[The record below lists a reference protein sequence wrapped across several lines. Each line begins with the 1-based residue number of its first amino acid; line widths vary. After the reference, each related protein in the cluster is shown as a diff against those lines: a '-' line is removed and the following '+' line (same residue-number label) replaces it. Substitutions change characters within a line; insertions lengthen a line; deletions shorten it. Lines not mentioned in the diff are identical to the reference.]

1 MVLNLGTIFYVN
13 IFYNFNDNL
22 TRLIYY
28 EFRRLREKGVA
39 LVISNSKKIETV
51 YPVQSAFSNEEDAFT
66 ALSTSAL
73 LAKSS
78 VPYSHRRVADNY
90 VIIKR
95 IYKFQAVQS
104 RISNAERQLLQKYDF
119 NTLEFS
125 TIKQINDELAYLK
138 KWSTS
143 SNELLRKDA
152 DMLLQIRCKELKYIV
167 ASRYATVTDEI
178 HNGYK
183 ALERYFEEIS
193 KFYSPTI

>member
-1 MVLNLGTIFYVN
+1 MA
-13 IFYNFNDNL
+13 D
-22 TRLIYY
+22 
-28 EFRRLREKGVA
+28 
-39 LVISNSKKIETV
+39 KKIETV
-51 YPVQSAFSNEEDAFT
+51 NPVQSTFSRDEDSFT

-95 IYKFQAVQS
+95 IYRFQAVQS
-104 RISNAERQLLQKYDF
+104 RITNAERQLLRKYDF

-125 TIKQINDELAYLK
+125 TIKQVNEELSYLK

-152 DMLLQIRCKELKYIV
+152 DTLLQIRCKELKYIV
-167 ASRYATVTDEI
+167 ASRYASITNEI
-178 HNGYK
+178 YNGYK

-193 KFYSPTI
+193 KFYSPIS

>member
-1 MVLNLGTIFYVN
+1 MV
-13 IFYNFNDNL
+13 
-22 TRLIYY
+22 
-28 EFRRLREKGVA
+28 
-39 LVISNSKKIETV
+39 SKKIESV
-51 YPVQSAFSNEEDAFT
+51 YPVQSTFSSEEDSFT

-78 VPYSHRRVADNY
+78 VPYSHRRIADNY

-95 IYKFQAVQS
+95 VYRFQAVQS
-104 RISNAERQLLQKYDF
+104 RISSAERQLLQKYDF

-125 TIKQINDELAYLK
+125 TIKQINEELSYLK

-143 SNELLRKDA
+143 SNEQLRKDA
-152 DMLLQIRCKELKYIV
+152 DALLQIRCKELKYIV
-167 ASRYATVTDEI
+167 ASRYSSITDEI

-193 KFYSPTI
+193 KFYSPVI

>member
-1 MVLNLGTIFYVN
+1 MI
-13 IFYNFNDNL
+13 
-22 TRLIYY
+22 
-28 EFRRLREKGVA
+28 
-39 LVISNSKKIETV
+39 SKKIEKV
-51 YPVQSAFSNEEDAFT
+51 YPAQSAFSSEEDAFT

-90 VIIKR
+90 VIIKKVYR
-95 IYKFQAVQS
+95 FQAVQS
-104 RISNAERQLLQKYDF
+104 RITSNERQLLQKYDF

-125 TIKQINDELAYLK
+125 TIKQINEELAYLK
-138 KWSTS
+138 KWATS

-152 DMLLQIRCKELKYIV
+152 DALLQIRCKELKYIV
-167 ASRYATVTDEI
+167 ASRYSTITDEI

-193 KFYSPTI
+193 KFYSPVI

>member
-1 MVLNLGTIFYVN
+1 MVY
-13 IFYNFNDNL
+13 
-22 TRLIYY
+22 
-28 EFRRLREKGVA
+28 
-39 LVISNSKKIETV
+39 KKIETV
-51 YPVQSAFSNEEDAFT
+51 YPAQSMFSSDEDAFT

-78 VPYSHRRVADNY
+78 VPYSHRRIADNY
-90 VIIKR
+90 IIIKR
-95 IYKFQAVQS
+95 VYRFQAVQS
-104 RISNAERQLLQKYDF
+104 RITSAERQLLQKYDF

-152 DMLLQIRCKELKYIV
+152 DTLLQIRSKELKYIV
-167 ASRYATVTDEI
+167 ASRYASITNEI
-178 HNGYK
+178 YNGYK

-193 KFYSPTI
+193 KFYAPIV

>member
-1 MVLNLGTIFYVN
+1 ML
-13 IFYNFNDNL
+13 
-22 TRLIYY
+22 
-28 EFRRLREKGVA
+28 
-39 LVISNSKKIETV
+39 SKKIETV
-51 YPVQSAFSNEEDAFT
+51 YPVQSAFSSDDDAFT

-95 IYKFQAVQS
+95 IYRFQAVQS
-104 RISNAERQLLQKYDF
+104 RITNSEKQLLQKYDF

-125 TIKQINDELAYLK
+125 TIKQINDELSYLK

-143 SNELLRKDA
+143 SNDLLRKDA
-152 DMLLQIRCKELKYIV
+152 DTLLQIRCKELKYII
-167 ASRYATVTDEI
+167 ASRYSTISDEI
-178 HNGYK
+178 YNGYK

-193 KFYSPTI
+193 KFYSHIC

>member
-1 MVLNLGTIFYVN
+1 MVN
-13 IFYNFNDNL
+13 
-22 TRLIYY
+22 
-28 EFRRLREKGVA
+28 
-39 LVISNSKKIETV
+39 KKIETV
-51 YPVQSAFSNEEDAFT
+51 YPAQSTFSSEEDAFT

-95 IYKFQAVQS
+95 VYRFQAVQS
-104 RISNAERQLLQKYDF
+104 RISNAEIQLLKKYDF

-125 TIKQINDELAYLK
+125 TIKQINEELSYLK

-143 SNELLRKDA
+143 TNELLRKDA
-152 DMLLQIRCKELKYIV
+152 DQLLQIRCKELKFLV
-167 ASRYATVTDEI
+167 ASRYASITNEI
-178 HNGYK
+178 YNGYK

-193 KFYSPTI
+193 KFYSPIV